1 MLVNIEHEQY
11 PNMKERIDRQD
22 DENFYQPKIHSDR
35 IKELY
40 QLSQETHL
48 PMTVLVDYAIRSY
61 YNVFQEEKRKEQE
74 ARENAEWRME
84 NEATSDKLDNQ
95 FFGEYEPDDLYDL

>member
-1 MLVNIEHEQY
+1 
-11 PNMKERIDRQD
+11 MKERINRQD

-35 IKELY
+35 IRELY

-74 ARENAEWRME
+74 ARENAEWRIE
-84 NEATSDKLDNQ
+84 NEATSDNLDNQ